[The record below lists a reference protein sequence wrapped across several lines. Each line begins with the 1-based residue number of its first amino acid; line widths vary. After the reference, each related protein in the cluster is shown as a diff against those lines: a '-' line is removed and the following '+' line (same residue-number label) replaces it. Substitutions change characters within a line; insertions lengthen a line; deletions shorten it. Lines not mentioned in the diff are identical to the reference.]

1 MEKHLTIAQQKP
13 ILRYVSFCY
22 LLEFVIK
29 LELRPINLGHVCS
42 DLHSHCSKVDAHL
55 FFINLS
61 RVSRCICDSLTSLIK
76 CFDFTFPN
84 LFILRLIIE
93 INGVKMAKIAINY
106 LPYLCFLATKLVFSF
121 YILFLLRLF
130 CLRRKVD

>member
-1 MEKHLTIAQQKP
+1 MIVL
-13 ILRYVSFCY
+13 IL
-22 LLEFVIK
+22 LIK
-29 LELRPINLGHVCS
+29 LWCHRRKNFFLCTRDYIWNYKCCWNQIFSVKENL
-42 DLHSHCSKVDAHL
+42 LNL

-130 CLRRKVD
+130 CLRRKVDWVI